1 MECPYCSKLF
11 KSERSMSGHKGFC
24 KSGPYRADTIDRNA
38 KAKFKLR
45 KVRQPRGVDK
55 RTLPASCKFC
65 DREFENL
72 FQKNGH
78 QVRCE
83 KNPNPAES
91 SGPIGYK
98 HTESTRKKLSD
109 ARRAFLIENPDKQF
123 FNYRDSKAEHD
134 LAKKFDEVGILYVRQ
149 YRGSDWKR
157 AYKADFY
164 LPEFNY
170 IIEVNGEFKYE
181 NGKLHQYYLNR
192 QRYIESFGYKVIQ
205 VHAYEVY
212 E

>member
-1 MECPYCSKLF
+1 MAWTNSSRQKTKDKL
-11 KSERSMSGHKGFC
+11 SQPANCRFC
-24 KSGPYRADTIDRNA
+24 
-38 KAKFKLR
+38 
-45 KVRQPRGVDK
+45 GV
-55 RTLPASCKFC
+55 
-65 DREFENL
+65 EFPT
-72 FQKNGH
+72 FYAKNGH
-78 QVRCE
+78 QVRCSL
-83 KNPNPAES
+83 NPKKPKVTSHKQSDES
-91 SGPIGYK
+91 
-98 HTESTRKKLSD
+98 RKKLSD

-134 LAKKFDEVGILYVRQ
+134 LAKKFDEAGILYIRQ
-149 YRGSDWKR
+149 YRGPDWKR

-212 E
+212 K